1 MAIKLECIVFVAY
14 LLSALDSVLEA
25 DCCEVSPA
33 PCDLFADS
41 GGGFLLS
48 PPFSSESK

>member
-41 GGGFLLS
+41 GGFLLS